1 MIKGIG
7 ASSGI
12 AMGKAFVIPT
22 WEWDFPE
29 EMINVT
35 DLAKEFE
42 RLYNGIRSSKDELEH
57 IKNDIV
63 EVVGKESSHIFD
75 AHLAILEDPVFM
87 SEVEAVIQRQY
98 KAAEVAVKEVID
110 KFVEMFDLIDDD
122 YMKERAIDIKDVGN
136 RLLKHLLG
144 DVEPV
149 ESLSDEHHILVTKE
163 LTPSQMG
170 RLNTNQVL
178 GIVTMLGGMNSHT
191 SIMSRAL
198 SIPYVLGLEGKL
210 IRPIHSGDFLI
221 IDGDEGSVYVN
232 PDEQTILKYQERKRN
247 WLQLREHLQS
257 LSDLPSVTK
266 DGFKVNLAANINTV
280 FETSDALKYGA
291 SGAGLFRTEVLFM
304 DRDTLPSEEE
314 QFQIYKQA
322 VEQLGKHHI
331 VIRTLDIGADKQ
343 LDYYQLDE
351 EENPAL
357 GYRAI
362 RISLDMKDL
371 FRTQLRAILRAG
383 LYGKVKLMYPMIS
396 SLQELQQANELLAE
410 AKAELA
416 EAGVPFQNDIDVGI
430 MIEVPAA
437 AFIADLLANEVDFF
451 SIGTN
456 DLVQYI
462 LAVDRMN
469 EKVAHLYEPYHP
481 AVIRLLKQIVESAQH
496 ANIPVSV
503 CGELAGDPYAL
514 PIWLGLGVKELSVS
528 VQSLL
533 RVKQQLLMSDT
544 EECKMLLANVL
555 QCSTSEE
562 IKAILHEA
570 KRDRLSV

>member
-42 RLYNGIRSSKDELEH
+42 RLYNGIRSSKDELED
-57 IKNDIV
+57 IKKDIID
-63 EVVGKESSHIFD
+63 VVGKESSHIFD

-149 ESLSDEHHILVTKE
+149 EPLTDELHILVTKE

-170 RLNTNQVL
+170 RLDPSQVL

-210 IRPIHSGDFLI
+210 IRPIHTGDFLI
-221 IDGDEGSVYVN
+221 IDGNEGSVYVN
-232 PDEQTILKYQERKRN
+232 PDTETIAKYQQRKKD
-247 WLQLREHLQS
+247 LMQIREHLQS
-257 LSDLPSVTK
+257 LTHLPSVTK
-266 DGFKVNLAANINTV
+266 DGQEIKLEANMNTV
-280 FETSDALKYGA
+280 AETSDAMKYGA
-291 SGAGLFRTEVLFM
+291 AGVGLFRTEVLFM
-304 DRDTLPSEEE
+304 DRNTLPSEEE
-314 QFQIYKQA
+314 QFLVYKQA
-322 VEQLGKHHI
+322 AERLGSHPL
-331 VIRTLDIGADKQ
+331 VIRTLDIGGDKQ

-351 EENPAL
+351 EENPSL

-371 FRTQLRAILRAG
+371 FKTQLRAILRAG
-383 LYGKVKLMYPMIS
+383 AHGNVKLMYPMIS
-396 SLQELQQANELLAE
+396 SLQELRQANELLAQ
-410 AKAELA
+410 AKAELLA
-416 EAGVPFQNDIDVGI
+416 AGVSFNEDIEVGI
-430 MIEVPAA
+430 MIEVPSAA
-437 AFIADLLANEVDFF
+437 LIADLLAKEVSFF

-456 DLVQYI
+456 DLVQYV

-481 AVIRLLKQIVESAQH
+481 AVIRLLKYIVDSARD
-496 ANIPVSV
+496 AGIPVAV
-503 CGELAGDPYAL
+503 CGELAGDINAL
-514 PIWLGLGVKELSVS
+514 PIWLGLGIRELSVS
-528 VQSLL
+528 VQSILS
-533 RVKQQLLMSDT
+533 VKQQILTSDT
-544 EECKMLLANVL
+544 DECKELLSRVL
-555 QCSTSEE
+555 KCTTSEE
-562 IKAILHEA
+562 IRKLLHEN
-570 KRDRLSV
+570 KKDRLSV